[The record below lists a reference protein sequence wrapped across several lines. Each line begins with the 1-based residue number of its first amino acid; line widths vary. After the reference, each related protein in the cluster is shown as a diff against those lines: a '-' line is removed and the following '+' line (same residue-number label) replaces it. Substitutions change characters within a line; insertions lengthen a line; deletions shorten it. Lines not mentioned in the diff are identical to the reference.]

1 MAVLLRG
8 TSAAATAAGPSS
20 ALLATT
26 FRRSRGRLLPRAAPQ
41 RRLYVARASAQP
53 LEVCAKESITV
64 PGRLGDCPFT
74 QRVLLT
80 IEEKHLP
87 YELKLVDLANKPDW
101 LFEINPE
108 GKVPIVKLEEK
119 WIGDSDVITQTLE
132 EKYPEPPLAIP
143 PEKASV
149 GSKIFS
155 TFIGFLKSKD
165 PSDGTEEALLNEL
178 TSFDS
183 YLKDNGPFINGGTIS
198 AADLSLGPKLY
209 HMEIALGHYK
219 NWSVPDSLSH
229 VKTYMKSIFSTDS
242 FVKTQALPED
252 VIAGWRPKVMG

>member
-26 FRRSRGRLLPRAAPQ
+26 FRRSRGRLLPPCRATAP
-41 RRLYVARASAQP
+41 LP

-108 GKVPIVKLEEK
+108 GKVPIVKFEEK

-132 EKYPEPPLAIP
+132 EKYPEPPLATP

-183 YLKDNGPFINGGTIS
+183 YLKDNGPFINCGTIS